1 MAGYEFNPH
10 EVERRFEE
18 LLHAM
23 EGGCEILI
31 SQGGKPLAHLT
42 MAAAEHMMDFVLGD
56 GEPFFAVVIEKS
68 PHGYAAYVPDL
79 PDCIA
84 MADTEEG
91 VENLIREAMAR
102 HLDALRKDGGAPP
115 EPATRAVYVQPASKD
130 PARRGFARR
139 GRARRKPA

>member
-1 MAGYEFNPH
+1 MAGYEFNPQ

-18 LLHAM
+18 LLHTM

-31 SQGGKPLAHLT
+31 SQGGKPLAQLM
-42 MAAAEHMMDFVLGD
+42 MAAAEHMMDFVHGD
-56 GEPFFAVVIEKS
+56 GEPFFAVVIEKG

-84 MADTEEG
+84 TADTEEE

-102 HLDALRKDGGAPP
+102 HLEALRKDGASLPD
-115 EPATRAVYVQPASKD
+115 PATRAVYVQPARKE
-130 PARRGFARR
+130 PAGRGSA
-139 GRARRKPA
+139 